1 MLLDRINHVSI
12 ILFLYL
18 FLFQCNSF
26 AQLTGTKTIPGDYA
40 TVEAAIA
47 DLNVQGV
54 GSGGVT
60 FNVAAGHIET
70 FTSDTSGRFR
80 ATGTN
85 SDPIVFQKSGVGAN
99 PVITAG
105 VGTGTLDGIIV
116 IAGGD
121 YITFDGIDLTE
132 NIANNDDIT
141 RMEWGYALLKKNAS
155 APVVGCQFVTIKN
168 STITL
173 NKQNT
178 ATWGIYAANHT
189 PTSISS
195 LSLSDTLDVMSYCKL
210 FSNTITN
217 SYSGIR
223 IISSTSSLFY
233 GQGNEVGVDGGN
245 SILDFGGGS
254 SSAYGTN
261 LEYQNNLKV
270 ANNTV
275 NNGVGSGQTSVLYGI
290 RTGSGTNSNLD
301 IYGNTVTLTQGSS
314 SLIYGITNSTGS
326 SGVDNTVN
334 IYNNTVENCLQPVS
348 TSNTVWL
355 IYNLASAYNINI
367 YGNTVKN
374 NTKTAGTGT
383 MYCIYNS
390 PTTAP
395 MNVRIY
401 ANEIYNNSSAGTIH
415 GIFADDGTSISIY
428 ENDIYNLRSTST
440 STTLLATAGITIASG
455 PINSYIYN
463 NFISDLR
470 AFSSAYGIGVRG
482 INITSTTANSNIG
495 LYYNTIYLNASGSTN
510 FGSTGIYHTYSSTAT
525 SGTLDMRDNIIVNLS
540 TPNGT
545 GKTVAFRRSSA
556 TNLNNYSDLSNN
568 NAFYA
573 GTPGINN
580 VIYYDGTNF
589 DQTLEEFKL
598 RVAPRETNS
607 ITENV
612 PFVNIATTPYDLHVQ
627 TSVVSQTESG
637 GTPIVTPITITND
650 YDGDARN
657 ASTPDIG
664 ADEFNGMGIDITPP
678 SIIYTTLDHTT
689 SNTNRTLADVT
700 ITDQSGVNVTPGTA
714 PRIYFKRASDN
725 NTYVDN
731 TSSTNGWKYTETSN
745 INSPFS
751 FLLDY
756 SLLYGG
762 TGVQSGDTVQYFVVA
777 QDLAT
782 TANVGIN
789 QGTFNLTPTSVN
801 LTSAA
806 FPLTGTINFYR
817 IIILLNGTVTVGTGG
832 NYLSLT
838 GANGLFAAFNE
849 NIVIGNVTAQII
861 SDITESGTNA
871 LNQWV
876 ESGAGNYTIT
886 IQPGSA
892 VLRTLLGAYPGGLI
906 RLEGAD
912 RVTIDGRFNSSGHY
926 LTLENTSA
934 SSNTATIQLL
944 SLGAG
949 QGCTDVT
956 IRNCNIKAG
965 SNTLSN
971 IFGIFCGSSTGSL
984 STGNAGGADYDN
996 ISILENNISKCR
1008 EGIFARGTSS
1018 DQMQNFIVSGNVIG
1032 SDNPNEYVNE
1042 YGMYLG
1048 YADAP
1053 QVTYN
1058 EVYNMFYDVSKW
1070 GIYFTSNINNAI
1082 VSKNKI
1088 HSIKQPGTTGYNSV
1102 GIVFWSSTG
1111 CFDNQI
1117 DNNMIYDLST
1127 YGNTSMYLVG
1137 IRISGG
1143 SNYKVWY
1150 NSVCISDTIGN
1161 PASGV
1166 VSSCLYI
1173 STASTNMD
1181 VRNNIFS
1188 NTRFGGTSPKNY
1200 AVFSPNTTTF
1210 TSINYNDYW
1219 TTGSVLGYF
1228 GSDISTLG
1236 DWRTATGQDLN
1247 SISKEVFFV
1256 SNTDLH
1262 LTGTSNGDFD
1272 LAGIPIA
1279 GISSDIDDDIR
1290 NTTFP
1295 YMGADEAF
1303 IPLPVELTS
1312 FSAEISNRDIIINW
1326 STVTEKNNEGFEIE
1340 RKLGGDWEKIGFK
1353 EGNGTTT
1360 EQSFYSFTDNFAYES
1375 YQGKVFYRLKQMDF
1389 DGTYTYSSE
1398 IEIDADFT
1406 PKEYTLYQN
1415 YPNPFNPITTIKYS
1429 LPFESN
1435 VRIAVYNVL
1444 GELVDVLVDELK
1456 QVGFY
1461 DFNWNASNLS
1471 SGIYIYRIEAKSVS
1485 GDQRFSSVKK
1495 MILMK

>member
-1 MLLDRINHVSI
+1 MLLNRINHVSI
-12 ILFLYL
+12 ILFLFL
-18 FLFQCNSF
+18 FLFQGNSF

-47 DLNVQGV
+47 DLNIQGV

-80 ATGTN
+80 ATGSVSN
-85 SDPIVFQKSGVGAN
+85 PILFQKSGGGSN

-116 IAGGD
+116 ITGGD
-121 YITFDGIDLTE
+121 YVTFDGIDVSE
-132 NIANNDDIT
+132 NPANTNDNT

-155 APVVGCQFVTIKN
+155 APIDGCQFVTIKN

-173 NKQNT
+173 DKQNT

-189 PTSISS
+189 PTSSSS

-233 GQGNEVGVDGGN
+233 GHGNEVGVGGGN

-301 IYGNTVTLTQGSS
+301 IYNNTVTLTQGSS

-367 YGNTVKN
+367 YGNTVRN

-440 STTLLATAGITIASG
+440 STTSLATAGITIASG
-455 PINSYIYN
+455 PIDSYIFN

-495 LYYNTIYLNASGSTN
+495 LYYNTVYLNASGSTN

-525 SGTLDMRDNIIVNLS
+525 SGALDMRDNIIVNLS

-556 TNLNNYSDLSNN
+556 ANLNNYSDLSNN

-580 VIYYDGTNF
+580 VIYFDGTNF

-612 PFVNIATTPYDLHVQ
+612 PFVNVATTPYDLHIQ
-627 TSVVSQTESG
+627 TSAVTQTESA

-664 ADEFNGMGIDITPP
+664 ADEFNGLGIDITPP
-678 SIIYTTLDHTT
+678 SIIYTIFDPTT
-689 SNTNRTLADVT
+689 STSNRTLPNVD

-714 PRIYFKRASDN
+714 PRIYYRRTSDN
-725 NTYVDN
+725 NTFVDN
-731 TSSTNGWKYTETSN
+731 TSSTNGWKYTET
-745 INSPFS
+745 INTSSPFS
-751 FLLDY
+751 FLIDY
-756 SLLYGG
+756 SKLFGG
-762 TGVQSGDTVQYFVVA
+762 TGVQMGDVVEYFIVA
-777 QDLAT
+777 QDLYT
-782 TANVGIN
+782 PPNVGIN
-789 QGTFNLTPTSVN
+789 SGDFNTPPVSVN

-806 FPLTGTINFYR
+806 FPITGTINSYY
-817 IIILLNGTVTVGTGG
+817 IITTLNGTVSVGSGG
-832 NYLSLT
+832 DYATLT
-838 GANGLFAAFNE
+838 GANGLFDTFNG
-849 NIVIGNVTAQII
+849 NIVTGNVTAEII
-861 SDITESGTNA
+861 SDITETGEFSLTE
-871 LNQWV
+871 WV
-876 ESGAGNYTIT
+876 ESGTGNYTLT
-886 IQPGSA
+886 IQPNSG
-892 VLRTLLGAYPGGLI
+892 VVRTLSGTYSDGLF

-912 RVTIDGRFNSSGHY
+912 RVTIDGRFNGSGNY
-926 LTLENTSA
+926 LTFENTNA
-934 SSNTATIQLL
+934 ASNTAVFRFL

-949 QGCTDVT
+949 LGCSDVT
-956 IRNCNIKAG
+956 LRNCNIKGGA
-965 SNTLSN
+965 NTSSN
-971 IFGIFCGSSTGSL
+971 IFGIFLGSSTGSL

-996 ISILENNISKCR
+996 ISILENNIWNCR
-1008 EGIFARGTSS
+1008 EGIFARG
-1018 DQMQNFIVSGNVIG
+1018 
-1032 SDNPNEYVNE
+1032 YK
-1042 YGMYLG
+1042 YL
-1048 YADAP
+1048 
-1053 QVTYN
+1053 
-1058 EVYNMFYDVSKW
+1058 
-1070 GIYFTSNINNAI
+1070 
-1082 VSKNKI
+1082 
-1088 HSIKQPGTTGYNSV
+1088 IK
-1102 GIVFWSSTG
+1102 
-1111 CFDNQI
+1111 C
-1117 DNNMIYDLST
+1117 
-1127 YGNTSMYLVG
+1127 
-1137 IRISGG
+1137 RI
-1143 SNYKVWY
+1143 
-1150 NSVCISDTIGN
+1150 
-1161 PASGV
+1161 
-1166 VSSCLYI
+1166 L
-1173 STASTNMD
+1173 
-1181 VRNNIFS
+1181 
-1188 NTRFGGTSPKNY
+1188 
-1200 AVFSPNTTTF
+1200 
-1210 TSINYNDYW
+1210 
-1219 TTGSVLGYF
+1219 
-1228 GSDISTLG
+1228 
-1236 DWRTATGQDLN
+1236 
-1247 SISKEVFFV
+1247 
-1256 SNTDLH
+1256 
-1262 LTGTSNGDFD
+1262 
-1272 LAGIPIA
+1272 
-1279 GISSDIDDDIR
+1279 
-1290 NTTFP
+1290 
-1295 YMGADEAF
+1295 
-1303 IPLPVELTS
+1303 
-1312 FSAEISNRDIIINW
+1312 
-1326 STVTEKNNEGFEIE
+1326 
-1340 RKLGGDWEKIGFK
+1340 
-1353 EGNGTTT
+1353 
-1360 EQSFYSFTDNFAYES
+1360 
-1375 YQGKVFYRLKQMDF
+1375 
-1389 DGTYTYSSE
+1389 
-1398 IEIDADFT
+1398 
-1406 PKEYTLYQN
+1406 LYQVM
-1415 YPNPFNPITTIKYS
+1415 
-1429 LPFESN
+1429 L
-1435 VRIAVYNVL
+1435 
-1444 GELVDVLVDELK
+1444 
-1456 QVGFY
+1456 
-1461 DFNWNASNLS
+1461 
-1471 SGIYIYRIEAKSVS
+1471 
-1485 GDQRFSSVKK
+1485 
-1495 MILMK
+1495 